1 MAAQLTHMAGR
12 RSSWT
17 SPLVRPLLCASFAI
31 AFLGAAAAA
40 ASLADTQCEAGSGD
54 PLCPGLVVK
63 ETVPEQS
70 DGMPAV
76 EMQTVS
82 ASTPEDSTLQ
92 VSRNSS
98 DKALR
103 REELGY
109 FRLGFV
115 LVWLLGVLAWIGMTI
130 KFAVDGSLPAR
141 VALWGLLPEAY
152 AAISVRAVAALLR
165 LKKGTTP
172 VRVLRNCVTD
182 AGAAELAQALRLY
195 GKSADLQVV
204 ELPHNPKMGKDGL
217 GHIVAAAMLED
228 SQLQELDFSYNPQ
241 LGDNGC
247 APLLPLVDSKASKIN
262 TLRLADCSLTLAF
275 IEQLAAKATRSK
287 LRMLDLSCNNF
298 SGTGEL
304 LAEICE
310 APVLEEL
317 QLMRCGLSV
326 SDVEA
331 LADQLPYTSIRAL
344 QLGGNRFGN
353 TGLLA
358 LTRNLPSSQIDEL
371 GLEGNEIEAGSL
383 ASLGSAWAKR
393 PFSRVRL
400 DGNRMSQAEVAAF
413 VRTLRSIH

>member
-1 MAAQLTHMAGR
+1 MATQSAHVVSSR
-12 RSSWT
+12 R
-17 SPLVRPLLCASFAI
+17 LLRPLLCASFAV
-31 AFLGAAAAA
+31 AFVG
-40 ASLADTQCEAGSGD
+40 ADTQCEAGSGD
-54 PLCPGLVVK
+54 PRCPGLVVK
-63 ETVPEQS
+63 QKEPASLDDVPAAET
-70 DGMPAV
+70 
-76 EMQTVS
+76 QTMS
-82 ASTPEDSTLQ
+82 ASTPEGSAVQ
-92 VSRNSS
+92 VSKNSS
-98 DKALR
+98 ATPLR

-141 VALWGLLPEAY
+141 LALWGLLPEAY

-172 VRVLRNCVTD
+172 VIVLRNCVTD
-182 AGAAELAQALRLY
+182 TGAAELAEALRLY
-195 GKSADLQVV
+195 GKQANLQVV

-217 GHIVAAAMLED
+217 GHIVAVAMLED
-228 SQLQELDFSYNPQ
+228 SQLEELDFSYNPQ

-247 APLLPLVDSKASKIN
+247 APLLPIVGSKTSKIN
-262 TLRLADCSLTLAF
+262 TLRLADCSLTFTF
-275 IEQLAAKATRSK
+275 IEQLAAKAARSR
-287 LRMLDLSCNNF
+287 LRMLDLSCNNLA
-298 SGTGEL
+298 GTGEL

-317 QLMRCGLSV
+317 QLMRCGISAA
-326 SDVEA
+326 DVET

-353 TGLLA
+353 AGLLA
-358 LTRNLPSSQIDEL
+358 LTKQLPSSQIDEL
-371 GLEGNEIEAGSL
+371 GLEGNEIEAASL

-400 DGNRMSQAEVAAF
+400 DGNRMTQAEVAAF